1 MAFDWSS
8 IASYR
13 TGAGGTLLTGNDP
26 RYVTLF
32 SPQDGEGIHKLLVD
46 LASSVTLSYVGN
58 MYGFDDDEV
67 SAALIK
73 LTYNPRVY
81 FQQSLD
87 KSQAG
92 GVHERKL
99 LALLPQNLFG
109 TSIAVGTSIKHA
121 ISHLKVAI
129 FDGIITVSGSTNWS
143 LSGEQLQDNELTVSC
158 DPVRAAQFRAQL
170 DLNHSAMVAQMA
182 AARLKG
188 STPGEA
194 ASSG

>member
-1 MAFDWSS
+1 MSFDWSK

-13 TGAGGTLLTGNDP
+13 TGATGILPVGNDP

-32 SPQDGEGIHKLLVD
+32 SPQDGEGIHQLLVD
-46 LASSVTLSYVGN
+46 LAQSVDTSYVGN
-58 MYGFDDDEV
+58 MYGWDDNDV

-73 LTYNPRVY
+73 LTQNPRVY

-92 GVHERKL
+92 GVHEKKL

-109 TSIAVGTSIKHA
+109 TSIAVGTSIRHA

-143 LSGEQLQDNELTVSC
+143 LSGEEQQDNELTVSC

-170 DLNHSAMVAQMA
+170 DLNHDAMLKQMA
-182 AARLKG
+182 AQR
-188 STPGEA
+188 SA
-194 ASSG
+194 A

>member
-1 MAFDWSS
+1 MAFDWST

-13 TGAGGTLLTGNDP
+13 TSTGGKLPVGSDP

-32 SPQDGEGIHKLLVD
+32 SPQDGPGIHKLLVD
-46 LASSVTLSYVGN
+46 LAESVDCSYVGN

-67 SAALIK
+67 SAALVK
-73 LTYNPRVY
+73 LAQNPRIY

-92 GVHERKL
+92 GVHEKKL
-99 LALLPQNLFG
+99 LAVMPQNLFG
-109 TSIAVGTSIKHA
+109 TSIAIGQSIKHA

-129 FDGIITVSGSTNWS
+129 FDGIVTVSGSTNWS
-143 LSGEQLQDNELTVSC
+143 LSGEEQQDNELTVSC

-170 DLNHSAMVAQMA
+170 DLNHTAMLAQMA
-182 AARLKG
+182 VTRK
-188 STPGEA
+188 
-194 ASSG
+194 